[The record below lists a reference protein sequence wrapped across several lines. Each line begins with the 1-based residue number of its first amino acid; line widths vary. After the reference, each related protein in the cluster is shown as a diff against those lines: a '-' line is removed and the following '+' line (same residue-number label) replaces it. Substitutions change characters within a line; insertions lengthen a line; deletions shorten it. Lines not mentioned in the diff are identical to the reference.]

1 MVVLTLLAVSTRPCL
16 CKRIT
21 GQLLTTLSFLLRRL
35 SLLRLII
42 GRAITS
48 LVRLRLLRSLFLCF
62 LLFLSRI
69 ELLLGDMLIPA
80 FISPIAD
87 FPRQK
92 RVAYRR

>member
-1 MVVLTLLAVSTRPCL
+1 MVILTLLAVSTRPCL
-16 CKRIT
+16 RKRIT
-21 GQLLTTLSFLLRRL
+21 GQLFTTFSFLLSRL
-35 SLLRLII
+35 SLLRLLI

-48 LVRLRLLRSLFLCF
+48 LVLFRLLLSLFLFF

-69 ELLLGDMLIPA
+69 ELLLGDMLILA